1 MNSLLQDIRYALR
14 SLLQRPAF
22 TLISVVTLALGIG
35 ASTAIFSVVH
45 AVLLRSLPYGSAD
58 HLVMVW
64 EDLHRVGGRGTNVI
78 NLGNFFDWKEQ
89 NHVFEDMAAFFDLS
103 AKLTSDG
110 EPEEVPTQ
118 IATPNLFS
126 VLGVNPI
133 MGRTF
138 LPDDGKPDQ
147 PDVIVLSYGLW
158 QRRFGG
164 DQQVVGRHVTMN
176 NRDTTVIGVLPS
188 DFTLHITKSSM
199 SNKPPE
205 IWRPWQVSN
214 QLRLRKG
221 RFAMAV
227 ARLKPGVTL
236 PQAQA
241 EMDTIAGRLEK
252 AYPDFDTNSGV
263 SLVPLRTQFSGEIRK
278 ALLILL
284 GAVGF
289 VLLIACA
296 NVANLLLARGVSRQ
310 KEFGVRS
317 ALGASRARIVRQLL
331 TESLILAMIGGGLG
345 LFLAWQGTDLLVS
358 LSPPELFGPSRVGIN
373 LPILFFTTG
382 VSLVTGIVFGL
393 VPAFEA
399 TRFELYESLKEGG
412 KNIGGGARSHRLR
425 GAFVAAEIALA
436 FVLLIG
442 AGLLIKSFRHL
453 QSVDPGFNANNVLT
467 MTVSLPGWKY
477 DSDGKMIDF
486 FKQAVSQLK
495 TLPDV
500 EAVGAINYLPF
511 NGPHSGTNV
520 EIEGRPKPARG
531 QDLKTGICVTD
542 VNYFQAMKIPLKQGR
557 LFNEQE
563 ATEERH
569 VVVVNQTFA
578 RENLPGEDPIGKRV
592 TIYMKDQNLPTEII
606 GVVADSKYMTLD
618 GEPEAMAYWPHP
630 ELAYSSMTFVIRT
643 HGEATNLAVAAR
655 NVIHTLDPQQP
666 IGEVSTMNRLLA
678 KSIAGSR
685 FNTVLLTVF
694 AFVALIL
701 AAVGTYGV
709 MSYAVTQRTHEFG
722 IRMALGAGTVDVLR
736 LVLRRGMTL
745 AIMGVLAGMTGA
757 FALTRL
763 MTTLLFEVKPTDVM
777 TFAAVSLSLIAVALL
792 ACYIPA
798 RRATKVSPLVALRYE

>member
-1 MNSLLQDIRYALR
+1 MNSLFQDIRYALR
-14 SLLQRPAF
+14 SLLQRPGF
-22 TLISVVTLALGIG
+22 TLIAVITLALGIG

-58 HLVMVW
+58 RLVMVW
-64 EDLHRVGGRGTNVI
+64 EDRHRVGGKATNTI

-89 NHVFEDMAAFFDLS
+89 NHTFEDMAAFFDMS
-103 AKLTSDG
+103 AKLTGDG
-110 EPEEVPTQ
+110 EPEEVPSE

-138 LPDDGKPDQ
+138 LLDDGKPDQ
-147 PDVIVLSYGLW
+147 PDVVVLSYGFW
-158 QRRFGG
+158 QKRFGG
-164 DQQVVGRHVTMN
+164 DQHVVGRHLTMN
-176 NRDTTVIGVLPS
+176 NRDVTVVGVLPR
-188 DFTLHITKSSM
+188 DFTLHITKASM

-214 QLRLRKG
+214 ELRQRHG

-227 ARLKPGVTL
+227 GRLKPGVSL
-236 PQAQA
+236 PNAQA
-241 EMDTIAGRLEK
+241 EMDTIAARLEK
-252 AYPDFDTNSGV
+252 EYPEFDTNSGV
-263 SLVPLRTQFSGEIRK
+263 NLVPLRTQFSGEIRK

-310 KEFGVRS
+310 KEFGVRA
-317 ALGASRARIVRQLL
+317 ALGAGRGRIVRQLL
-331 TESLILAMIGGGLG
+331 TESLILAVLGGGLG
-345 LFLAWQGTDLLVS
+345 LLLAWQGTDLLVS
-358 LSPPELFGPSRVGIN
+358 LSPPELFGSSHVGMN
-373 LPILFFTTG
+373 TPVLLFTLG
-382 VSLVTGIVFGL
+382 VSLLTGIIFGL

-399 TRFELYESLKEGG
+399 TRFELHESLKEGG

-442 AGLLIKSFRHL
+442 AGLLIKSFRQL
-453 QSVDPGFNANNVLT
+453 QAVDPGFNANNVLT
-467 MTVSLPGWKY
+467 MTVGVPPWKY
-477 DSDGKMIDF
+477 DSDRKIVDF
-486 FKQAVSQLK
+486 FKQAASQLQ

-500 EAVGAINYLPF
+500 EAVGAINTLPF
-511 NGPHSGTNV
+511 NGPHSGTSV
-520 EIEGRPKPARG
+520 EIEGRSKRPPG
-531 QDLKTGICVTD
+531 QELKTGVCVTD
-542 VNYFQAMKIPLKQGR
+542 VNYFNAMKIPLKQGR
-557 LFNEQE
+557 LFTAQE
-563 ATEERH
+563 ASEERH
-569 VVVVNQTFA
+569 VVVVNETFA

-592 TIYMKDQNLPTEII
+592 TINMKDENAPTEII
-606 GVVADSKYMTLD
+606 GVVADSKHATLD

-630 ELAYSSMTFVIRT
+630 ELVYSSMTFVIRT
-643 HGEATNLAVAAR
+643 RGDASKLAGAAR
-655 NVIHTLDPQQP
+655 NVIRTLDPQQP
-666 IGEVSTMNRLLA
+666 IRDVSTMERLLS
-678 KSIAGSR
+678 KSIASSR
-685 FNTVLLTVF
+685 FNTVLLGVF
-694 AFVALIL
+694 ALVALAL

-722 IRMALGAGTVDVLR
+722 IRMALGAGTVDVLK

-745 AIMGVLAGMTGA
+745 VIVGLLFGLGGA
-757 FALTRL
+757 FGLTRL
-763 MTTLLFEVKPTDVM
+763 MTTLLFEVKPTDAV
-777 TFAAVSLSLIAVALL
+777 TFAIVSVSLIVIALL